1 MHNMPGKDW
10 FLNFPKSR
18 EYVYSKILKTH
29 KKNVTTFSKT
39 WYTYVSRGPLSIG
52 AINFWG

>member
-1 MHNMPGKDW
+1 MHNMPGKKL